1 MQNEAENMK
10 PAAQGDG
17 IGFLKAAPLLGLP
30 AAHVLFE
37 AVTQGLAGK
46 ELYSLADPLTALANF
61 GPTIFMFCMGCGV
74 AGSRTSPK
82 RLARQGIQL
91 ILIQILLNI
100 ARLVIPSLVL
110 MAAGIR
116 LREDV
121 AEYFLLSDIYYFA
134 GLFFLFLALMKRLR
148 VSTLNMLLICLGLIT
163 VNRLAEPFLVERFSG
178 SLFGVFLGS
187 FIYVDENSLFPAAC
201 WMIYPVTGMLM
212 GEILKHQEADRRKH
226 FMRRMLVCSAVFA
239 AAFAVSMHGH
249 GQNPAELLLPVSS
262 AGAADL
268 PSVMMAISSV
278 LILASLA
285 DLLCGRIAGSRFYR
299 LVIRFSASIMP
310 YFLLQWVLV
319 YWEMTILLL
328 CGMPKGSFGLGW
340 YLASTAVITL
350 GSAFLAVRYGKRI
363 MKPVLKITAPWNRR
377 SAANRKKL
385 KGRQ

>member
-1 MQNEAENMK
+1 MQNEAENLK

-17 IGFLKAAPLLGLP
+17 ISFLKAAPLLGLP
-30 AAHVLFE
+30 AAHVAFE
-37 AVTQGLAGK
+37 AVSQKLAGQA
-46 ELYSLADPLTALANF
+46 LYSLVDPLMALANF

-74 AGSRTSPK
+74 AGSRTTPK

-100 ARLVIPSLVL
+100 VRLVIPSLVL

-116 LREDV
+116 LRENI

-134 GLFFLFLALMKRLR
+134 GLFFLFLALMRRFR

-163 VNRLAEPFLVERFSG
+163 VNRLAEPFLAERFSG

-187 FIYVDENSLFPAAC
+187 FIYVDEDSLFPAAC
-201 WMIYPVTGMLM
+201 WMIYPVVGMLI
-212 GEILKHQEADRRKH
+212 GEILKHREADWRKQ
-226 FMRRMLVCSAVFA
+226 FMRRMLVCSAVFSA
-239 AAFAVSMHGH
+239 ALAVSARGR

-262 AGAADL
+262 SGATDL
-268 PSVMMAISSV
+268 SSVMMVICAV

-285 DLLCGRIAGSRFYR
+285 DLLCGHIAGSRFYS

-310 YFLLQWVLV
+310 YFLLQWVFV
-319 YWEMTILLL
+319 EWEMTILLL
-328 CGMPKGSFGLGW
+328 CGMPEGGFGLGW

-350 GSAFLAVRYGKRI
+350 GSAVLAIRYGKRI
-363 MKPVLKITAPWNRR
+363 MKPVLKITAPWNWRFLR
-377 SAANRKKL
+377 P
-385 KGRQ
+385 KGRR